1 VQWQEEYFFVC
12 CSKQKHT
19 HQIFHLMASSDKL
32 QVKIIK
38 KKLKAVGGLNLSMLA
53 EMSVKSKK

>member
-1 VQWQEEYFFVC
+1 
-12 CSKQKHT
+12 
-19 HQIFHLMASSDKL
+19 MASSDKL

-38 KKLKAVGGLNLSMLA
+38 KKLKAVGGLNLSTLA